1 MSKKLPL
8 EGIRV
13 VDVTL
18 VWAGPHCTQLLAEW
32 GAEVIRVEPRSRM
45 QPSTRGS
52 AAHITQEQVD
62 RAKGTGSAL
71 FMSFPDNKAGERPYN
86 RSPAFNSHARNK
98 RSITL
103 DIMTPEGQAMFR
115 RLIAESDVF
124 VENNVPVTIERAN
137 ATYEE
142 LSKVNPKLI
151 MLRMPGYG
159 LDGPYKNYRT
169 FGTHMEGMAGHHHI
183 RSYPNLD
190 PSMTG
195 DSFTGDAAAGVQGA
209 FAVMLA
215 LRQRK
220 RTGKGQQIEMALAE
234 GFIPYMGEFMMDY
247 AMNGRVTEPQG

>member
-103 DIMTPEGQAMFR
+103 DIMTPEGQATFR

-124 VENNVPVTIERAN
+124 VENNMAGRMDRLGIS
-137 ATYEE
+137 YEMLKE
-142 LSKVNPKLI
+142 LKDDII
-151 MLRMPGYG
+151 MLRMPAYG
-159 LDGPYKNYRT
+159 TNGPYRDYRA
-169 FGTHMEGMAGHHHI
+169 FGIHMEGVIGH
-183 RSYPNLD
+183 SL
-190 PSMTG
+190 
-195 DSFTGDAAAGVQGA
+195 
-209 FAVMLA
+209 
-215 LRQRK
+215 LR
-220 RTGKGQQIEMALAE
+220 GYAD
-234 GFIPYMGEFMMDY
+234 MGTS
-247 AMNGRVTEPQG
+247 AKT